1 MKGPAA
7 TLISLEEQH
16 YNKSTA
22 LEIAAGGKL
31 YNIVVENEQVGKDLL
46 KNGQLKKRVTIIPLS
61 KITAYKLQPKVRSL
75 SSIYEGLRSRCTIT
89 CRN

>member
-1 MKGPAA
+1 VKGPAA

-31 YNIVVENEQVGKDLL
+31 YNIVVEDQQVGKDLL
-46 KNGQLKKRVTIIPLS
+46 KNGQLKKRVTIIPLN
-61 KITAYKLQPKVRSL
+61 KITAYELPPKVRSL
-75 SSIYEGLRSRCTIT
+75 SSTYE
-89 CRN
+89 